1 MLQNSPSGLSI
12 YVKIALCAFLPGF
25 IFSCTES
32 RQESVI
38 PVINIEEGIQQGQV
52 VRLSDLCASIEYIP
66 LQTDSSSLLGGVQF
80 IQTPGECIYCADRNS
95 SNCKIFDKQGNFLR
109 NIGHRGKGKGE
120 FLYLSGLMAENDRP
134 PAITD
139 FRKIII
145 YDNIDLPVKEI
156 PLDPLTTDGSRVT
169 DVINTGNNSYGVS
182 LYHFKDETK
191 TFCIINDTGK
201 VLFRYEAPQTKKAAV
216 LNAEIDGEIIAMKA
230 ITPLHIYPYRDNVR
244 MIIPDNDTLFSF
256 SREFE
261 KTPLFIF
268 HLGKYKLKEDN
279 SNKNASVKVI
289 PGSLQESNSHLFFT
303 FVFPAEKLSY
313 GNPANRLGYA
323 FYEKQS
329 GKVKAIA
336 YDPVSRTTG
345 LQNDIDNGMPF
356 WPTAIIGDKMYQIID
371 AIHFIQQSE
380 RSRSAKMKEIAAG
393 LTENSNPVI
402 IAATL
407 SR

>member
-1 MLQNSPSGLSI
+1 MIQNSLSGLSI

-32 RQESVI
+32 RQVCVI
-38 PVINIEEGIQQGQV
+38 PVINIEEGIQQDQV
-52 VRLSDLCASIEYIP
+52 VRLSDLCSSIEYIP
-66 LQTDSSSLLGGVQF
+66 LQTNSSSLLGSRQF
-80 IQTPGECIYCADRNS
+80 IQISGESIYCADS
-95 SNCKIFDKQGNFLR
+95 DSPDCKVFNKKGNFLK

-120 FLYLSGLMAENDRP
+120 FLYLSRIMAENGQP
-134 PAITD
+134 FAVSD
-139 FRKIII
+139 FRKIIV
-145 YDNIDLPVKEI
+145 YDDNDLPVKEI
-156 PLDPLTTDGSRVT
+156 PFDPLTADGSRVT
-169 DVINTGNNSYGVS
+169 DVIRTGNNAYGVS
-182 LYHFKDETK
+182 LYHFMGESK

-201 VLFRYEAPQTKKAAV
+201 VLFRYDAPRTKKATV
-216 LNAEIDGEIIAMKA
+216 LNAEIDGETVVMKA
-230 ITPLHIYPYRDNVR
+230 ITPLHIYPYQDKVR
-244 MIIPDNDTLFSF
+244 VLIPDNDTLFSF
-256 SREFE
+256 SPEFE

-268 HLGKYKLKEDN
+268 HLGKYKLKEDH
-279 SNKNASVKVI
+279 SNKTASVKVI
-289 PGSLQESNSHLFFT
+289 PGSLRESNSHLFFT
-303 FVFPAEKLSY
+303 FVHPGDKVSY

-345 LQNDIDNGMPF
+345 LQNDMDNGMPF

-380 RSRSAKMKEIAAG
+380 CSESAKMKEIAAG

-407 SR
+407 K